1 MKPSKKQGSGA
12 SRPSRGKKKVAAIT
26 DQILD
31 SSPNNSTEIIHQE
44 WSKLREYTAARIALG
59 RTGGSQKTSDLLR
72 FQLDHARARDAIH
85 GSMDSPG
92 LAKELQRL
100 GLDAIPVRSAARDRS
115 EYLKRPDLGR
125 SLCEESQKAMESMK
139 KQNKTT
145 RDSGALI
152 FVIADGLSPL
162 AVQKHAAPFL
172 EAFLSM
178 PTVAALGPLFLAEQA
193 RVALGDPIA
202 EILGASLVAV
212 LIGERPGLSSPDSMG
227 LYMTYQA
234 TTGTTDE
241 RRNCI
246 SNIRQEGLPPA
257 EAAKRF
263 HYLAT
268 RSLKQRMSGF
278 LLKDESTVQI
288 SAQDE

>member
-1 MKPSKKQGSGA
+1 
-12 SRPSRGKKKVAAIT
+12 
-26 DQILD
+26 
-31 SSPNNSTEIIHQE
+31 
-44 WSKLREYTAARIALG
+44 
-59 RTGGSQKTSDLLR
+59 
-72 FQLDHARARDAIH
+72 
-85 GSMDSPG
+85 
-92 LAKELQRL
+92 
-100 GLDAIPVRSAARDRS
+100 
-115 EYLKRPDLGR
+115 
-125 SLCEESQKAMESMK
+125 MK

-257 EAAKRF
+257 EAAVSK
-263 HYLAT
+263 AV
-268 RSLKQRMSGF
+268 M
-278 LLKDESTVQI
+278 
-288 SAQDE
+288 